1 MKKYILFDLDGT
13 LTDPMEGICKS
24 AARGLAHFGIKADYH
39 DLTFFIGPPLL
50 DTYRDRYGMNDEQ
63 AREAVA
69 AFREYF
75 QPTGIYEH
83 EIYPGIEEMLK
94 ELQDKGYFLAM
105 ATSKPEAFADIV
117 LRHFHIRDYIKVMAG
132 ATMDEGRTN
141 KAEVLAYALEQMN
154 ISDLSEAVMVGDR
167 SYDVKGAQAM
177 GIDSVGVL
185 YGYGSR
191 EELEEAG
198 ATKIAKSVEDLKNI
212 LLNWK

>member
-75 QPTGIYEH
+75 QPTGIYEN
-83 EIYPGIEEMLK
+83 EIYPGIEEML
-94 ELQDKGYFLAM
+94 
-105 ATSKPEAFADIV
+105 TSKPEAFADIV

>member
-24 AARGLAHFGIKADYH
+24 AARGLAHFGIEADYH

-75 QPTGIYEH
+75 QPTGIYEN

-167 SYDVKGAQAM
+167 SYDVKGAQAYT
-177 GIDSVGVL
+177 DTSSSSSTSFGVQL
-185 YGYGSR
+185 TFTDDGAAGSSD
-191 EELEEAG
+191 
-198 ATKIAKSVEDLKNI
+198 TDLF
-212 LLNWK
+212 

>member
-75 QPTGIYEH
+75 QPTGIYEN

-141 KAEVLAYALEQMN
+141 KAEV
-154 ISDLSEAVMVGDR
+154 
-167 SYDVKGAQAM
+167 
-177 GIDSVGVL
+177 
-185 YGYGSR
+185 
-191 EELEEAG
+191 
-198 ATKIAKSVEDLKNI
+198 
-212 LLNWK
+212 

>member
-75 QPTGIYEH
+75 QPTGIYEN
-83 EIYPGIEEMLK
+83 EIYPCFFYREISSN
-94 ELQDKGYFLAM
+94 FL
-105 ATSKPEAFADIV
+105 SLFQN
-117 LRHFHIRDYIKVMAG
+117 LYLLF
-132 ATMDEGRTN
+132 
-141 KAEVLAYALEQMN
+141 
-154 ISDLSEAVMVGDR
+154 LS
-167 SYDVKGAQAM
+167 Y
-177 GIDSVGVL
+177 
-185 YGYGSR
+185 
-191 EELEEAG
+191 
-198 ATKIAKSVEDLKNI
+198 
-212 LLNWK
+212 

>member
-24 AARGLAHFGIKADYH
+24 AARGLAHFGIEADYH

-75 QPTGIYEH
+75 QPTGIYEN

-117 LRHFHIRDYIKVMAG
+117 LRHFHIRDYP
-132 ATMDEGRTN
+132 
-141 KAEVLAYALEQMN
+141 AL
-154 ISDLSEAVMVGDR
+154 I
-167 SYDVKGAQAM
+167 
-177 GIDSVGVL
+177 I
-185 YGYGSR
+185 
-191 EELEEAG
+191 
-198 ATKIAKSVEDLKNI
+198 
-212 LLNWK
+212 

>member
-75 QPTGIYEH
+75 QPTGIYEN
-83 EIYPGIEEMLK
+83 EIYPGIEERI
-94 ELQDKGYFLAM
+94 KGIFLRWQPQ
-105 ATSKPEAFADIV
+105 SQKHLLILCCVIF
-117 LRHFHIRDYIKVMAG
+117 
-132 ATMDEGRTN
+132 
-141 KAEVLAYALEQMN
+141 
-154 ISDLSEAVMVGDR
+154 ISV
-167 SYDVKGAQAM
+167 
-177 GIDSVGVL
+177 I
-185 YGYGSR
+185 
-191 EELEEAG
+191 
-198 ATKIAKSVEDLKNI
+198 I
-212 LLNWK
+212 

>member
-24 AARGLAHFGIKADYH
+24 AARGLAHFGIEADYH

-50 DTYRDRYGMNDEQ
+50 DTYKERYGMTDEQ
-63 AREAVA
+63 AKEAVK

-75 QPTGIYEH
+75 QPVGIYEN
-83 EIYPGIEEMLK
+83 EIYPGIEQMLK
-94 ELQDKGYFLAM
+94 ELEESGCFLAM
-105 ATSKPEAFADIV
+105 ATSKPEAFAKIV
-117 LRHFHIRDYIKVMAG
+117 LEHFNISKYIKVLAG

-141 KAEVLAYALEQMN
+141 KADVLAYALEQMD
-154 ISDLSEAVMVGDR
+154 IKDMSEAVMVGDR

-177 GIDSVGVL
+177 GMDCVGVL

-191 EELEEAG
+191 EELENAG
-198 ATKIAKSVEDLKNI
+198 ATKIAETVEELKRI
-212 LLNWK
+212 LLDWK

>member
-1 MKKYILFDLDGT
+1 MGNAFPANNILSDIILLSLAKIRERIETGT
-13 LTDPMEGICKS
+13 WQAGADEIC
-24 AARGLAHFGIKADYH
+24 RVDIVIF
-39 DLTFFIGPPLL
+39 
-50 DTYRDRYGMNDEQ
+50 
-63 AREAVA
+63 
-69 AFREYF
+69 
-75 QPTGIYEH
+75 
-83 EIYPGIEEMLK
+83 EEMLK

-198 ATKIAKSVEDLKNI
+198 ATKIAQSVEDLKNI

>member
-69 AFREYF
+69 VFREYF
-75 QPTGIYEH
+75 QPTGIYEN

-94 ELQDKGYFLAM
+94 ELQDIGYFLAM
-105 ATSKPEAFADIV
+105 AT
-117 LRHFHIRDYIKVMAG
+117 
-132 ATMDEGRTN
+132 
-141 KAEVLAYALEQMN
+141 
-154 ISDLSEAVMVGDR
+154 
-167 SYDVKGAQAM
+167 
-177 GIDSVGVL
+177 
-185 YGYGSR
+185 
-191 EELEEAG
+191 
-198 ATKIAKSVEDLKNI
+198 
-212 LLNWK
+212 